1 MHDLNILLEKIYEKA
16 LKAAERN
23 LYKIPYT
30 ADGNGTFD
38 DMTDINVCW
47 WTNGFWAG
55 MLWQLYGFRE
65 NGLLRECAEEIEE
78 KLDRNLLDAGGMDHD
93 SGFKWF
99 LTSGA
104 NLTLTG
110 SRASRNRLL
119 LAADNLAGRFNLA
132 GRYIRAW
139 NDGGDGRN
147 AGLAIIDCVMNLP
160 LLYKASELTNDPRYR
175 FIAEAHAH
183 TAMERFVRPDGSCE
197 HIVVFDPETGTVVDK
212 LGGQGMGPGSA
223 WTRGQAWGIYGFTL
237 SWRHTGNMDYLD
249 TAGKIADFFIAHIP
263 ASGLIP
269 VDFMQDAGCPWEDGI
284 AAACA
289 ACGLLE
295 LGRATGEE
303 RYSMAAE
310 RLLTALWEKR
320 CDLDPARDNL
330 LTHCSVAYH
339 DARHNFPIVY
349 GDYFF
354 TEALLKLAG
363 KETFLW

>member
-1 MHDLNILLEKIYEKA
+1 MSDLNILLEKIYEKTIA
-16 LKAAERN
+16 VAARN
-23 LYKIPYT
+23 AHKIPYT
-30 ADGNGTFD
+30 TDENGRFD
-38 DMTDINVCW
+38 DMTEKNISW

-55 MLWQLYGFRE
+55 MLWQLYGYRE
-65 NGLLRECAEEIEE
+65 NELLRKIAVEIEE
-78 KLDRNLLDAGGMDHD
+78 KLDRNLMDAGGMDHD
-93 SGFKWF
+93 SGFKWL

-110 SRASRNRLL
+110 NPDSRNRLL

-147 AGLAIIDCVMNLP
+147 AGLAIIDCMMNLP
-160 LLYKASELTNDPRYR
+160 LLYKASELTRDPRCR

-183 TAMERFVRPDGSCE
+183 TAMEHFVRPDGSCE
-197 HIVVFDPETGTVVDK
+197 HIVVFDPETGKVADK

-237 SWRHTGNMDYLD
+237 SYLHTKHREYLD
-249 TAGKIADFFIAHIP
+249 TAGRIADFFIAHMP
-263 ASGLIP
+263 ESGLIP
-269 VDFMQDAGCPWEDGI
+269 VDFMQDAECPYEDDI

-289 ACGLLE
+289 ACGLIELE
-295 LGRATGEE
+295 RATGEE
-303 RYSMAAE
+303 RYSEAAE
-310 RLLTALWEKR
+310 RLLTALLENR
-320 CDLDPARDNL
+320 CDLALNKDNL
-330 LTHCSVAYH
+330 LTHCSAAYH
-339 DARHNFPIVY
+339 DKRHNFPIVY

-354 TEALLKLAG
+354 TEALLKLER